1 MSSKFV
7 GRFSDDQIAEIL
19 LSRESDAK
27 IAEKFGV
34 SRASIGQIK
43 TGKVYKNVHPEIQ
56 RRLGRSCFKCKN
68 WKNNACMFEFP
79 DPIEEGPKA
88 ANYCSLYQLS
98 CE

>member
-56 RRLGRSCFKCKN
+56 RRLVDRASSAKTGKTTL
-68 WKNNACMFEFP
+68 ACLNFP
-79 DPIEEGPKA
+79 IR
-88 ANYCSLYQLS
+88 
-98 CE
+98 